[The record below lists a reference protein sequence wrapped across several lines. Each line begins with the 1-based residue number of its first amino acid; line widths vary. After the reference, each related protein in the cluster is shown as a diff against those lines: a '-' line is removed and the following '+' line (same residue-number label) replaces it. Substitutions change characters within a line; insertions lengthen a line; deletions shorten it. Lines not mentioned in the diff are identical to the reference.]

1 MINKNN
7 INYIY
12 LSYFIFIFFLHF
24 YQLSNQHWSGV
35 LDQDLI
41 IIYNSILLNSGIE
54 QEYRDHPA
62 LTTFLLHSFFYKIS
76 SIFFNVPN
84 EINNILNSQNINDT
98 LQFYFHVS
106 RTINFFINLFLI
118 LIFNKIIKKLDLSRD
133 LRHLIC
139 LIFIISNG
147 YISAFFVLRSENLCL
162 LLLCLSINFA
172 ISKKRSLI
180 INFFIAGIFFA
191 LAMFAK
197 IQIIFLFLYLIY
209 LVVFVGRN
217 DSFKFINNFY
227 LNNYLILSFIIG
239 IIGFFIFQI
248 YIQEY
253 SRFETNKYLDLI
265 FFIFSFSIFL
275 SYFYFSKSFKKSLLL
290 FSAMLN
296 GFFFLLILIIFL
308 DKINLLHINDFIL
321 LRITNPIHYMT
332 EFTGN
337 LANGTINIDYV
348 LQFIFQLFS
357 NYRFNLVEL
366 IIILSLL
373 IINLKNRNYIIIIFS
388 IFLIN
393 TLVMNIRYITV
404 YHLFY
409 VFIYLI
415 FFTEAVKKFKHH
427 LSLNFAYLTLIV
439 FFINSLNFLIIKDNY
454 LKEIFYRENGM
465 LKVCNEL
472 NFNISSGTYETI
484 DYIKYWHTKFDN
496 DKIKKICDEIT

>member
-1 MINKNN
+1 
-7 INYIY
+7 
-12 LSYFIFIFFLHF
+12 
-24 YQLSNQHWSGV
+24 
-35 LDQDLI
+35 
-41 IIYNSILLNSGIE
+41 
-54 QEYRDHPA
+54 
-62 LTTFLLHSFFYKIS
+62 
-76 SIFFNVPN
+76 
-84 EINNILNSQNINDT
+84 
-98 LQFYFHVS
+98 
-106 RTINFFINLFLI
+106 
-118 LIFNKIIKKLDLSRD
+118 
-133 LRHLIC
+133 
-139 LIFIISNG
+139 
-147 YISAFFVLRSENLCL
+147 
-162 LLLCLSINFA
+162 
-172 ISKKRSLI
+172 
-180 INFFIAGIFFA
+180 
-191 LAMFAK
+191 
-197 IQIIFLFLYLIY
+197 
-209 LVVFVGRN
+209 
-217 DSFKFINNFY
+217 
-227 LNNYLILSFIIG
+227 
-239 IIGFFIFQI
+239 
-248 YIQEY
+248 
-253 SRFETNKYLDLI
+253 
-265 FFIFSFSIFL
+265 
-275 SYFYFSKSFKKSLLL
+275 
-290 FSAMLN
+290 MLN